1 MAYTGKVS
9 DGQPQIRELPTLTI
23 SKLSVGPTDNNAY
36 LLRCRNTGQ
45 QLLIDAANDPS
56 RLLDL
61 VGDAGLTTVVTT
73 HQ

>member
-36 LLRCRNTGQ
+36 LLRCRNTG
-45 QLLIDAANDPS
+45 
-56 RLLDL
+56 
-61 VGDAGLTTVVTT
+61 
-73 HQ
+73 